1 MRRSVWVP
9 ALLLIKKNNSGI
21 GSTDWKRGEI
31 CSLYE
36 TTDPLGAGELD
47 TSFFVRFEIT
57 DKTVAEMRTYLSKYD
72 RDIEYTLI
80 NAGPPRRYEVNNKNA
95 NSEGLGFWTLEA
107 TAAIKEDWEVD
118 HPAADITTIGY
129 PNTGVN
135 GLGNI
140 WDMSGVFAPGEG
152 AEFQATVIE
161 EGLNQMDKR
170 TIWYISPAMMTAIE
184 NNGGFLSGNTSQLG
198 PNLKDARLD

>member
-1 MRRSVWVP
+1 VP
-9 ALLLIKKNNSGI
+9 ALLLIKTSDNNVPQSG
-21 GSTDWKRGEI
+21 GRWLRGEI
-31 CSLYE
+31 VAVVDE
-36 TTDPLGAGELD
+36 NATLGTGELN
-47 TSFFVRFEIT
+47 TANFLRFLLT
-57 DKTVAEMRTYLSKYD
+57 DQTVAAMQAYLDTYN
-72 RDIEYTLI
+72 RDIEYTLL

-107 TAAIKEDWEVD
+107 TAAIKAEWEID

-129 PNTGVN
+129 PNTGPN

-161 EGLNQMDKR
+161 EGLSIMDKR
-170 TIWYISPAMMTAIE
+170 KIWYISPAMMTAIE
-184 NNGGFLSGNTSQLG
+184 NNGGFLSGNTAQLG

>member
-1 MRRSVWVP
+1 VP
-9 ALLLIKKNNSGI
+9 ALLLIKTNDNNVPQAG
-21 GSTDWKRGEI
+21 GRWLRGEI
-31 CSLYE
+31 VAVVE
-36 TTDPLGAGELD
+36 TTATLGSGELN
-47 TSFFVRFEIT
+47 TASFLRFELT
-57 DKTVAEMRTYLSKYD
+57 DKTVLEMQTYLDTYN

-95 NSEGLGFWTLEA
+95 SPAGLGFWTTDA
-107 TAAIKEDWEVD
+107 TLAIKTSWEET
-118 HPAADITTIGY
+118 HPAANITTIGY

-140 WDMSGVFAPGEG
+140 WDMSGVFSPGEG

-161 EGLNQMDKR
+161 EGLQKMDKR
-170 TIWYISPAMMTAIE
+170 KIWYISPAMMTAIE
-184 NNGGFLSGNTSQLG
+184 NNGGFLSGDTGNLG

>member
-1 MRRSVWVP
+1 VP
-9 ALLLIKKNNSGI
+9 ALLLIKTSDNSLI
-21 GSTDWKRGEI
+21 QSGSSWLRGEI
-31 CSLYE
+31 VAVVE
-36 TTDPLGAGELD
+36 TDALPAGCAELD
-47 TSFFVRFEIT
+47 TINFLRFEIT
-57 DKTVAEMRTYLSKYD
+57 DKTVFDMQTYLDTYN

-95 NSEGLGFWTLEA
+95 SPAGLGFWTTDA
-107 TAAIKEDWEVD
+107 TLAIKTSWELN
-118 HPAADITTIGY
+118 HPLADITTIGY

-152 AEFQATVIE
+152 ALFQTTVIE
-161 EGLNQMDKR
+161 EGLTIMDKR
-170 TIWYISPAMMTAIE
+170 KIWYISSAMLTAIE
-184 NNGGFLSGNTSQLG
+184 NNGGFLSGDTSQLG

>member
-1 MRRSVWVP
+1 MIKTSDNNVP
-9 ALLLIKKNNSGI
+9 QSG
-21 GSTDWKRGEI
+21 GRWLRGEI
-31 CSLYE
+31 VDVLE
-36 TTDPLGAGELD
+36 TTAPLGSGELD
-47 TSFFVRFEIT
+47 TSSFLRFELT
-57 DKTVAEMRTYLSKYD
+57 DKTVLQMQTYLDTYN

-95 NSEGLGFWTLEA
+95 NTQGLGFWTLEA
-107 TAAIKEDWEVD
+107 TAEIKAGWEVD
-118 HPAADITTIGY
+118 LPLADITTIGY

-152 AEFQATVIE
+152 AEFQAVVIE
-161 EGLNQMDKR
+161 EGLQIMDKR
-170 TIWYISPAMMTAIE
+170 KIWYISPSMMTAIE
-184 NNGGFLSGNTSQLG
+184 NAGGFLSGDTSQLG